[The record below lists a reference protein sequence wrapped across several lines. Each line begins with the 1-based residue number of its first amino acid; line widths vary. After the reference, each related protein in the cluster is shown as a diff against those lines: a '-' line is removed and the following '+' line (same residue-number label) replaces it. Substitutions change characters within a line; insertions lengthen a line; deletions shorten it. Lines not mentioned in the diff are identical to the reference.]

1 MKSTIIGFSLLI
13 FTICILNSCRKDLGN
28 YDYSEQ
34 NHVLIENMEDNYL
47 GFSGVELKI
56 KPVLKLRDGSSFDA
70 DKYSYEWF
78 SYDSLAS
85 NADVKKVLSTDK
97 DLDVMLSLVPSK
109 YALFYQITDKETGYH
124 WQKKVGLRVTTEIA
138 DGWLILN
145 DINNEARLDMLAF
158 NAKTTV
164 YDSYFDITNTS
175 GGWKI
180 AGKPLMVHYV
190 RNSDYLTSKTSARVY
205 VSTDKL
211 TYSINNQIYTWNKY
225 SNFKEEVMRPT
236 PTNYHAVKFSSAG
249 SISYVLDSEGILS
262 RENIPQATLYGPS
275 LNRLNT
281 GGMIDISPFLG
292 DKRETQNYLVVFD
305 IKAKRF
311 LIHKGLN
318 QALIVPTSSTPDTFK
333 PENLQKD
340 LVFLAYAPITNAQF
354 YALLKD
360 PVTKKLNLVR
370 FMDNDTEFVLQGDDA
385 LDINLPIGNA
395 DFYEVDPTF
404 GYIMYSVGSKIYQ
417 YDPFNKVNKLLID
430 KGDKVIS
437 LIKYPS
443 IYNISSRYLELKK
456 KLVVCTYD
464 AGQPTTSGM
473 MELYDVSLSGAPQLS
488 KSYEG
493 FGKIVSVSYRE

>member
-1 MKSTIIGFSLLI
+1 MKNTIIAFSLLI
-13 FTICILNSCRKDLGN
+13 FNICILNSCRKDLGN

-34 NHVLIENMEDNYL
+34 NHVLIENMDDNYL
-47 GFSGVELKI
+47 GFSGVGLKI
-56 KPVLKLRDGSSFDA
+56 KPVLKLRDGTPFDEN
-70 DKYSYEWF
+70 KYSYEWF

-85 NADVKKVLSTDK
+85 NADVKKVLSTEK
-97 DLDVMLSLVPSK
+97 DLDILLSLVPSK
-109 YALFYQITDKETGYH
+109 YALFYQITDKVTGYY

-138 DGWLILN
+138 DGWLVLN

-158 NAKTTV
+158 NAKTTA
-164 YDSYFDITNTS
+164 YDSYFDITKAS
-175 GGWKI
+175 GDWKI
-180 AGKPLMVHYV
+180 EGKPLMVHYV
-190 RNSDYLTSKTSARVY
+190 RNSEILTSKTSARVY

-211 TYSINNQIYTWNKY
+211 TYSINNQIYTWNNYGNLKD
-225 SNFKEEVMRPT
+225 EVMRPT
-236 PTNYHAVKFSSAG
+236 PTNYHAVKFSSRG
-249 SISYVLDSEGILS
+249 SESYLLDSEGVLS

-275 LNRLNT
+275 LNRLST
-281 GGMIDISPFLG
+281 GGMIEIAPFFADKKASP
-292 DKRETQNYLVVFD
+292 NYAVVFD
-305 IKAKRF
+305 VKTRRF
-311 LIHKGLN
+311 LIHKGMN

-385 LDINLPIGNA
+385 LDASLPIGNA
-395 DFYEVDPTF
+395 DFYEVDPTY
-404 GYIMYSVGSKIYQ
+404 GYIMYSVGGKVYQ

-430 KGDKVIS
+430 KGSRTIS

-443 IYNISSRYLELKK
+443 LFNRSDRYLEIGK

-464 AGQPTTSGM
+464 ESQPTNSGK
-473 MELYDVSLSGAPQLS
+473 MELYDISLSGEPQLS
-488 KSYEG
+488 KTYEG